1 MQARGIELICVD
13 APNYFVDETP
23 TAIMV
28 RQILGAVSQFEK
40 ATLVLKLREARERKR
55 AATGKCEGRKSHAEA
70 RPEAVK
76 LARQLLRRHPRT
88 GERRS
93 LRKISALLAEQ
104 GHRNGAGKPFSALR
118 CAAF

>member
-70 RPEAVK
+70 RPEAVE